1 MIHYWQSSAALRES
15 IYIPKYYNPELAE
28 RADELAE
35 SHICKTIGEW
45 QAEGVVSA
53 DTGDEIGKAA
63 YGTGDIPFVR
73 TSDIANWEIK
83 SAPKQG
89 VSRTIYDEY
98 AASQDVREGDIL
110 FVRDGTYLIGNNCF
124 IQAIDQEILYQSH
137 VLKIRVAKPEVLD
150 PQLLF
155 LALNNPWVQRQI
167 RSMQFTAD
175 TIDTIGGRFYDLV
188 LPIPKDPRVREDL
201 IAQCKAALEKRMRG
215 KAFVKHC
222 PNLME
227 EVLRTGSAE
236 PIERFLAM
244 DADAVVAAMSS
255 RTVSG
260 EFGGFAS
267 FWHPSD
273 AIVGGIYL
281 PTYYDVSIAE
291 ELDSLADQC
300 DLQQIGALRDRGA
313 LEFHT
318 GDEIGKMA
326 YGTGD
331 IPFLRTSDF
340 ANWEIYHLPKQ
351 GISEDIY
358 KTYAKGQDVQEND
371 ILLVR
376 DGTYLVGSS
385 CIVTAQDIK
394 SLYCGGMFKFRVQDA
409 TLDPFLLLGLF
420 NSYIVKRQIRA
431 RQFTR
436 DVIDTLGNRIEE
448 VVLPIPKSAALR
460 KAISDA
466 VKNVVATRVSA
477 RETIAALTVAIAP
490 DLIPVASGPV
500 TNRAMATVSPTP
512 SESGCSTSSA
522 SKVSCVL

>member
-1 MIHYWQSSAALRES
+1 MIHYWQSSAAVRDE
-15 IYIPKYYNPELAE
+15 IYIPKYYNPALAE
-28 RADELAE
+28 RTEQLAD
-35 SHICKTIGEW
+35 SHVCKTIGEW
-45 QAEGVVSA
+45 QAEGVLSTG
-53 DTGDEIGKAA
+53 TGDEIGKAA

-98 AASQDVREGDIL
+98 AESQDVRQGDIL

-167 RSMQFTAD
+167 RSVQFTAD

-188 LPIPKDPRVREDL
+188 LPIPKDRLVRRIL
-201 IAQCKAALEKRMRG
+201 SARCKAALDQRTRG

-222 PNLME
+222 PTLME
-227 EVLRTGSAE
+227 EVLRTGSTE
-236 PIERFLAM
+236 PIEKFLSL
-244 DADAVVAAMSS
+244 DAEALVDAMSS

-260 EFGGFAS
+260 EFGGFTS
-267 FWHPSD
+267 FWRPSD
-273 AIVGGIYL
+273 AILGGIYL
-281 PTYYDVSIAE
+281 PTYYDVRIAE
-291 ELDSLADQC
+291 ELDTLAEHC
-300 DLQQIGALRDRGA
+300 DLRPIGLLRDRGA

-340 ANWEIYHLPKQ
+340 ANWEIYHSPKQ

-358 KTYAKGQDVQEND
+358 QAYAAGQDVREND

-385 CIVTAQDIK
+385 CIITSQDVK
-394 SLYCGGMFKFRVQDA
+394 SLYCGGLFKFRVQDDA
-409 TLDPFLLLGLF
+409 LDPFLLLGLL
-420 NSYIVKRQIRA
+420 NSFIVKRQIRA

-448 VVLPIPKSAALR
+448 VVLPIPKNAELR

-466 VKNVVATRVSA
+466 VKNVVEKRVSA
-477 RETIAALTVAIAP
+477 RDTIAALAIAIAP
-490 DLIPVASGPV
+490 DAEPVA
-500 TNRAMATVSPTP
+500 
-512 SESGCSTSSA
+512 
-522 SKVSCVL
+522 